1 MFINKLN
8 QIYKPDRLLYYIPVT
23 EDDIH
28 AYPKGLIPEKVRA
41 YSGAFGTYD
50 YPEKVY
56 CLATEPPL
64 IAADAFGVQPN
75 SWAGSTLYVPKGSE
89 GLYRSAQG

>member
-50 YPEKVY
+50 YPGVFFVKSLDTPVIGIEY
-56 CLATEPPL
+56 RMDDER
-64 IAADAFGVQPN
+64 IA
-75 SWAGSTLYVPKGSE
+75 YPKDMECIRLEASFF
-89 GLYRSAQG
+89 SNHS